1 MNPFGNSGG
10 DDFFSGM
17 GGPFGGPMGGM
28 GGGPFGG
35 MGGMMGGGPPPM
47 MGRGGGGG
55 PMGGGNPRQG
65 GYSFS
70 STFDSTRPEGQ
81 QYQEHHEPFG
91 DYAGS
96 RGGGGG
102 PMSGMGGS
110 SHESAPR
117 GSSSRGLMFSG
128 LSRADNPFRQS
139 RTTNTSR
146 AQEQPSYGQQRYMD
160 DRDYTRGGAQD
171 PRYGA
176 GYEDLRAGG
185 QYGQSGGPGRMFDY
199 GRQQPSRQQGYYEDE
214 SDSEDEGYGPQQR
227 YAPQQAYG
235 GGGGSSRRAGGG
247 GGGGGRQFF
256 NFDLIDAD
264 ILVVYQ
270 TEEIGSRLKD
280 RQGNADEGLKKL

>member
-1 MNPFGNSGG
+1 MNSFGNSGG

-28 GGGPFGG
+28 GG

-47 MGRGGGGG
+47 MGRSGGG
-55 PMGGGNPRQG
+55 PMGSGNPRQG

-102 PMSGMGGS
+102 GPMGGMGGGGGGGQEPPS
-110 SHESAPR
+110 RS
-117 GSSSRGLMFSG
+117 GRGLMFSG

-139 RTTNTSR
+139 RTAGTSR

-176 GYEDLRAGG
+176 GYEDPRAGG

-199 GRQQPSRQQGYYEDE
+199 GGSRRQQPSGPQGYYEDE
-214 SDSEDEGYGPQQR
+214 SDSEDEGYRPQQR
-227 YAPQQAYG
+227 YAPQQGYG
-235 GGGGSSRRAGGG
+235 GGGG

-256 NFDLIDAD
+256 NFDRH
-264 ILVVYQ
+264 
-270 TEEIGSRLKD
+270 GR
-280 RQGNADEGLKKL
+280 RNN